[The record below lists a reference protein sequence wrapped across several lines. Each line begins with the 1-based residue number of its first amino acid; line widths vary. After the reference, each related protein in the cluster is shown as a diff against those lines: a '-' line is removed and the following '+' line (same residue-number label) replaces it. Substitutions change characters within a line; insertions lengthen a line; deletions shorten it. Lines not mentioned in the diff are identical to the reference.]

1 MKLEPRKNEA
11 DMELFRKYG
20 ALGYPTLVLADAEGN
35 ELDRLSSFMPPE
47 DFITEIKRIQSGD
60 TFAAR
65 LAKFDESPADAEL
78 LQPVVDGLIS
88 RADFSGA
95 FSRIDAFQ
103 ASDHGL
109 EPDPSLP
116 LLVQTMAIELE
127 ILYRRVARQ
136 YRAEWQEMPDLTDA
150 RSVPALIA
158 FLHASPAELEREE
171 QAGRLRQARHED
183 AGRLLELL
191 PADSIPQE
199 MLTRAADFAF
209 ENGHYQAAV
218 DIYMQWYA
226 DAGDSATPAQLNS
239 TAWNLLLCRSELET
253 AVTMARAAY
262 AGSTEPHIA
271 DTLASLLYTTGAT
284 EEAIEIES
292 KALAQIEAEEGPA
305 DDYRKTVELMKAGEE
320 LDLKPGFDSFPGD

>member
-20 ALGYPTLVLADAEGN
+20 ALGYPTLVLADTEGN

-47 DFITEIKRIQSGD
+47 QFIAEIKRIQSGD
-60 TFAAR
+60 TFAAK
-65 LAKFDESPADAEL
+65 LARFDESPDAEL
-78 LQPVVDGLIS
+78 LEPVVDGLIS
-88 RADFSGA
+88 RTDFSGA
-95 FSRIDAFQ
+95 YSRIDAFQ

-116 LLVQTMAIELE
+116 LLVQTMAFEHGV
-127 ILYRRVARQ
+127 LYRRVARQ
-136 YRAEWQEMPDLTDA
+136 YRAEWQEMPDLTGA
-150 RSVPALIA
+150 RSVPTLIA
-158 FLHASPAELEREE
+158 YLEASPTTLERAE
-171 QAGRLRQARHED
+171 QASRLRQARHED

-191 PADSIPQE
+191 PAGAIPQE

-209 ENGHYQAAV
+209 DNGHYEAAV
-218 DIYMQWYA
+218 NLYLQWYA
-226 DAGDSATPAQLNS
+226 DAGDSATPPQLNS
-239 TAWNLLLCRSELET
+239 IAWNLLLCQRELET

-262 AGSTEPHIA
+262 AGNSEPYIA
-271 DTLASLLYTTGAT
+271 DTLANLLYITGAT

-292 KALAQIEAEEGPA
+292 KALAQIEAEEGNV
-305 DDYRKTVELMKAGEE
+305 DDYRKTLELMKAGEE

>member
-11 DMELFRKYG
+11 DMELFKKYG

-47 DFITEIKRIQSGD
+47 QLIAEIKRIQSGD

-65 LAKFDESPADAEL
+65 LAQFDESPVAEL
-78 LQPVVDGLIS
+78 LKTVVDGLLS

-95 FSRIDAFQ
+95 YSRIDAFQ

-116 LLVQTMAIELE
+116 QLAQTMAIELE
-127 ILYRRVARQ
+127 VLYRRVARQ
-136 YRAEWQEMPDLTDA
+136 YRAEWEEMPDLSGA
-150 RSVPALIA
+150 RSVAALIA
-158 FLHASPAELEREE
+158 YLEASPATLEREE
-171 QAGRLRQARHED
+171 QAKRLRQARYED
-183 AGRLLELL
+183 AGRLLELV
-191 PADSIPQE
+191 PADAMPQE
-199 MLTRAADFAF
+199 MITPSADFAF
-209 ENGHYQAAV
+209 DNGHYETAV
-218 DIYMQWYA
+218 NLYMKWYT

-239 TAWNLLLCRSELET
+239 TAWNLLLCQSELET

-262 AGSTEPHIA
+262 DGDSAPYIA
-271 DTLASLLYTTGAT
+271 DTLASLLYVTGAT

-292 KALAQIEAEEGPA
+292 KALAQVEAEEGPV
-305 DDYRKTVELMKAGEE
+305 DDYRKTLELMQAGEE
-320 LDLKPGFDSFPGD
+320 LDLKPDFESFPGD